1 MDDDIKEDDLIE
13 QTYDKLESLSLKLLD
28 ERKKISQYQN
38 KIKEFEKIL
47 STKDENIQE
56 LGKQKMELQQK
67 LEWIN
72 VKKTKV
78 VTVNSIAGGLLKG
91 NVEEQQAKIEKEIKD
106 LRHQMYFLN
115 KNINDDSIKFEQ
127 NKLKLQIELK
137 KYNKDINDINEKIN
151 KLTEENK
158 KLSDEKEEINKI
170 VQQEEIERQ
179 KQIDEFLKWKEKN
192 EKFEKELEDNQ
203 INLEKKKK
211 ELEDKE
217 KELIE
222 KREYYKSLA
231 IKLNDKEKEIK
242 DVELDKKEFGLQ
254 IYDPNNEKELKMKFI
269 FEINKETNEYDIHI
283 ISELMNCTCFI
294 LETNLEYVD
303 DNIFSFDYIYNGENK
318 SIQIKTDDLL
328 TKYLSKIYED
338 YYKLATRKLK

>member
-115 KNINDDSIKFEQ
+115 KNINDDNVKFEED
-127 NKLKLQIELK
+127 KIKLQ
-137 KYNKDINDINEKIN
+137 NE
-151 KLTEENK
+151 
-158 KLSDEKEEINKI
+158 
-170 VQQEEIERQ
+170 
-179 KQIDEFLKWKEKN
+179 
-192 EKFEKELEDNQ
+192 
-203 INLEKKKK
+203 
-211 ELEDKE
+211 
-217 KELIE
+217 
-222 KREYYKSLA
+222 
-231 IKLNDKEKEIK
+231 
-242 DVELDKKEFGLQ
+242 
-254 IYDPNNEKELKMKFI
+254 
-269 FEINKETNEYDIHI
+269 
-283 ISELMNCTCFI
+283 
-294 LETNLEYVD
+294 
-303 DNIFSFDYIYNGENK
+303 
-318 SIQIKTDDLL
+318 
-328 TKYLSKIYED
+328 
-338 YYKLATRKLK
+338 

>member
-1 MDDDIKEDDLIE
+1 MDDDITEEDLIE
-13 QTYDKLESLSLKLLD
+13 ETYDKLESLSLQLLD

-72 VKKTKV
+72 VKKSKV

-91 NVEEQQAKIEKEIKD
+91 NVEEQQAKLEKEIKD

-254 IYDPNNEKELKMKFI
+254 LYDPNNEKELKMKFI